1 VNPTR
6 ETLIHMHAYI
16 KQLGCIMLLN
26 PTRETLI
33 HMHVYKAVGCI
44 MLLNPTRETLIH
56 MHVYKAVGC
65 IMLHINIKYL
75 EEKSSGD
82 LTYVAFKN

>member
-1 VNPTR
+1 
-6 ETLIHMHAYI
+6 
-16 KQLGCIMLLN
+16 
-26 PTRETLI
+26 
-33 HMHVYKAVGCI
+33 